1 LGKRVGIVT
10 STILGVIALLT
21 VVYKLDSYNIRVTS
35 DPVYAK
41 DSDLSA
47 HKKEQNVK
55 IEQLKSQLNMQ
66 QQIRCLLLHSSNTAR
81 SRRKIRR
88 H

>member
-1 LGKRVGIVT
+1 MPEPECIEEKKALNVWKRVGIVT

-41 DSDLSA
+41 NRTA
-47 HKKEQNVK
+47 E
-55 IEQLKSQLNMQ
+55 KSIKHAAADTQG
-66 QQIRCLLLHSSNTAR
+66 RV
-81 SRRKIRR
+81 
-88 H
+88 